1 MSKIVEQNT
10 NRKMPTTILDLKDLE
25 YYGKKVLMRVDFNV
39 SINNDG
45 IIGEDYRIRMTIPT
59 IEYLTKRGA
68 KLILMSHL
76 GRPTSDQDS
85 HYSLAPVA
93 KRLSEIMPVNKV
105 RFATDCIGPSVQKEI
120 HEMNMGDILLLE
132 NLRFHKEEE
141 KNDPDFAK
149 KLASL
154 ADIYVNDA
162 FSTSHRKH
170 SSIYGTPKL
179 FDIKVAGLSLK
190 KEIEYLS
197 MIEDNPPKPF
207 TLVIGGVKI
216 TDKIGALENLLPKAD
231 SLLVG
236 GATAYTFLKAKGVNT
251 GNSPIDNEHMSWVAK
266 ALSKYS
272 DKITLPTDHI
282 VSSSSQVSTS
292 PVSANLIKGNI
303 PNGMIG
309 FDIGIETSQ
318 LYSSLISA
326 KRAGTIFWNGPMG
339 LFEIGLFSNG
349 TINIAK
355 SMALAYWRGSKTLI
369 GGGDTLEAMKRAGV
383 SEGEVSHVSTGGGAT
398 LRFLAGNEM
407 PGIEVL
413 N

>member
-39 SINNDG
+39 SIDNDG

-93 KRLSEIMPVNKV
+93 KRLSEIMPVNNV
-105 RFATDCIGPSVQKEI
+105 RFATDCIGPSVQKEVD
-120 HEMNMGDILLLE
+120 EMNMGDILLLE

-149 KLASL
+149 KLALL

-251 GNSPIDNEHMSWVAK
+251 GNSPIDNEHMSWVTK
-266 ALSKYS
+266 ALTNYG
-272 DKITLPTDHI
+272 DMITLPTDHI
-282 VSSSSQVSTS
+282 ISSASQVSTS
-292 PVSANLIKGNI
+292 VNANLIKGDI